1 MEPLPDPTVPES
13 PQVEKSKIKKSKIE
27 TTEKRTTSKVKI
39 APKALKLTKVE
50 QKKQETKD
58 SLPKTGDS
66 SVNLLITCLGII
78 AISCGVYLLVQQSQK
93 RRRKE

>member
-50 QKKQETKD
+50 QK
-58 SLPKTGDS
+58 
-66 SVNLLITCLGII
+66 N
-78 AISCGVYLLVQQSQK
+78 K
-93 RRRKE
+93 RRKIAYQKQVIAR

>member
-1 MEPLPDPTVPES
+1 M
-13 PQVEKSKIKKSKIE
+13 
-27 TTEKRTTSKVKI
+27 KI

-50 QKKQETKD
+50 QKQETKD